1 MLFFMQIGLTGIKQ
15 SIFNLLEL
23 RSCKL
28 NRDLKIFGNLKGSLL
43 PILQSF
49 VEKMVELYTF
59 RSKWQQLCL
68 KNKYSIRKIN
78 ERPYHNLIASDIH
91 F

>member
-23 RSCKL
+23 RSCKH
-28 NRDLKIFGNLKGSLL
+28 LKIFGNLKGSLL